1 MSTKKLDA
9 NAVAQ
14 LIANAGKGVVDSDI
28 LKKLIE
34 NALDLIPDEEPK
46 EEKPPAQKKQYV
58 VLVSD
63 PARTL
68 PDDFSPCC
76 WVLQIPDD
84 EAPQAVE
91 SFIIAAAEAFNAT
104 KRGRALPVQTI
115 GEACESIPA
124 KLAKEYKLWVKTKS
138 PTYALVTRNELP
150 NTDSLLEDDNRGG
163 PKSEGGAA

>member
-1 MSTKKLDA
+1 MSKKLDA
-9 NAVAQ
+9 KSVTS
-14 LIANAGKGVVDSDI
+14 LVLNAGKGVLEGQV
-28 LKKLIE
+28 L
-34 NALDLIPDEEPK
+34 ADLINRIRDLLPDEEPA

-91 SFIIAAAEAFNAT
+91 SFIIAASEAFNAT

-150 NTDSLLEDDNRGG
+150 NTGSLLEDDNRGG
-163 PKSEGGAA
+163 PKEVAS